1 MARLFIAISL
11 SEEMK
16 KALVACM
23 HDLKKQGVEGNYVPA
38 RNLHLTLAFIGAYDD
53 PAKVKKVIEKVP
65 LPQFR
70 LSLSEKGNFGNLLW
84 AGVKGN
90 QKLKTYV
97 RDLRAAL
104 REAEIPFDDDKFI
117 PHITLIR
124 KAVAKR
130 SYQVHLGK
138 AEMMVKK
145 VSLMKSEIKNGK
157 EEYRTA
163 DEVRK
168 DLEILKTLQQK
179 GAHPQVI
186 LDALKEKLKNKTIE
200 IDERL
205 LNQVKCEN

>member
-1 MARLFIAISL
+1 MRLFIAIQL
-11 SEEMK
+11 SEKMR
-16 KALVACM
+16 KALVSCL

-38 RNLHLTLAFIGAYDD
+38 QNLHLTLAFIGEYRD
-53 PAKVKKVIEKVP
+53 PEQVKQILASVP
-65 LPQFR
+65 LPAFR
-70 LSLSEKGNFGNLLW
+70 LALSEKGNFGNILW

-157 EEYRTA
+157 VEYR
-163 DEVRK
+163 
-168 DLEILKTLQQK
+168 EI
-179 GAHPQVI
+179 
-186 LDALKEKLKNKTIE
+186 
-200 IDERL
+200 
-205 LNQVKCEN
+205 